1 MTSKVL
7 NKMSSKQ
14 KTQNIEKNSFVKILG
29 RKCTKYNFVAP
40 LNFTDCYSAGLGQ
53 KLGQQFQLGTR
64 TKTSQVKLYRKF
76 QVKV

>member
-14 KTQNIEKNSFVKILG
+14 KTQNIEKNSLFKIIG

-40 LNFTDCYSAGLGQ
+40 LSFTECYSSGIDQKFHCSSNFGLEQ
-53 KLGQQFQLGTR
+53 KFPN
-64 TKTSQVKLYRKF
+64 
-76 QVKV
+76 

>member
-14 KTQNIEKNSFVKILG
+14 KTQNIEKNSFVKIIG

-40 LNFTDCYSAGLGQ
+40 LSFTDCYSAGLGQ
-53 KLGQQFQLGTR
+53 KCRSSSNLGLEQ
-64 TKTSQVKLYRKF
+64 KLLK
-76 QVKV
+76 

>member
-14 KTQNIEKNSFVKILG
+14 KTQNIEKNGFVKIIG

-40 LNFTDCYSAGLGQ
+40 LSFTDCYSAGLGQ
-53 KLGQQFQLGTR
+53 KFRSSSNLGLEQ
-64 TKTSQVKLYRKF
+64 KLPK
-76 QVKV
+76 

>member
-14 KTQNIEKNSFVKILG
+14 KTQNIERNSLFKRIG

-40 LNFTDCYSAGLGQ
+40 LSFTDCYSSGIDQKFYCSSNFGLEQ
-53 KLGQQFQLGTR
+53 KFPN
-64 TKTSQVKLYRKF
+64 
-76 QVKV
+76 